1 VTSRSATKFIV
12 GKVSLN
18 SGPIYPSW
26 ILEGNPVSCNKVLS
40 SSKDGS
46 SSTIMWDCT
55 AGRFNWY
62 YDVDETLYVIEGS
75 VTIKDDAGVTHHV
88 SAGDTVFFPA
98 GSRAEW
104 HVENYI
110 RKIAFCRAPL
120 PGPLVFWKRVVRFL
134 RRCLGVGNKN
144 AAPAMFRT
152 D

>member
-1 VTSRSATKFIV
+1 
-12 GKVSLN
+12 
-18 SGPIYPSW
+18 
-26 ILEGNPVSCNKVLS
+26 
-40 SSKDGS
+40 
-46 SSTIMWDCT
+46 MWDCT

-75 VTIKDDAGVTHHV
+75 VTIKDDAGLTHRV

-98 GSRAEW
+98 GSHAEW

-120 PGPLVFWKRVVRFL
+120 PAPLVFWKRGIRFL
-134 RRCLGVGNKN
+134 KRRLGVGNKS